1 MFGNS
6 FIFGFPNRKNLFLPF
21 VSEGDKILLSLK
33 KFERIIFKLFLY
45 FFNALILTKIIL
57 YLIPDALIV
66 HYLGANPCW
75 NNFGTSAF
83 TGSIIQIPG
92 LLLHPLACTLAKQ
105 GITHAVIEIFIAAMI
120 VVGIISLYFENKYSS
135 QKTAIERDALSF
147 NESRSIIRT
156 HFRIK
161 QEQKDEKNFVYAEN
175 DVFPEIFRISG
186 DSQFCWLDIYGGN
199 TYWPIFW
206 GEKSEESKD
215 E

>member
-92 LLLHPLACTLAKQ
+92 LLLHPLACILANQ
-105 GITHAVIEIFIAAMI
+105 GIIHAAIEVFIAAMI
-120 VVGIISLYFENKYSS
+120 IVGIIALYFENKYSS
-135 QKTAIERDALSF
+135 QKTAIERNILSF
-147 NESRSIIRT
+147 KEIRSIIRPSVLT
-156 HFRIK
+156 I
-161 QEQKDEKNFVYAEN
+161 
-175 DVFPEIFRISG
+175 
-186 DSQFCWLDIYGGN
+186 
-199 TYWPIFW
+199 
-206 GEKSEESKD
+206 
-215 E
+215 